1 MTKEDANKIIQKNKS
16 VVWMLMNVMS
26 EFGENQSTI
35 PNSIK
40 QGTGILLNELYSD
53 IEILEDFIKEKIQ
66 D

>member
-16 VVWMLMNVMS
+16 VVWMLMNVMN

-35 PNSIK
+35 PTSIK

>member
-16 VVWMLMNVMS
+16 VVWMLMNVMN
-26 EFGENQSTI
+26 EFGDNQSTI
-35 PNSIK
+35 PTTIK
-40 QGTGILLNELYSD
+40 KGTGILLDELYTD